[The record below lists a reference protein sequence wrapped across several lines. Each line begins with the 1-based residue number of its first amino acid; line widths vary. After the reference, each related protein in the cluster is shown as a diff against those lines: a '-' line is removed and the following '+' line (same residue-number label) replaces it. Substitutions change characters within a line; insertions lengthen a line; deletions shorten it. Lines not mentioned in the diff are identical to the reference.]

1 MKAQNKIF
9 TECADKSI
17 LITPPVE
24 GLGGGLL

>member
-1 MKAQNKIF
+1 MKVQNKIF
-9 TECADKSI
+9 TECADKNA